1 MFLLLITAFYNIVLL
16 AVKFIDD
23 FIAKERIERSNRHA
37 IIKLQTAMSQEE
49 VSRFCFGVLS
59 RLHFSAKR
67 FCYWHVRSR
76 SV

>member
-1 MFLLLITAFYNIVLL
+1 MFLLLITAFYNVVL

-67 FCYWHVRSR
+67 F
-76 SV
+76 